1 MTRKDGRRSV
11 WLAATCAFLL
21 LLQAL
26 PAICGGRARHGTPSR
41 DQRRSRQLALSQRI
55 AEARNKHAA
64 KRYYRSVA
72 RQEKTKQTRI
82 PLDRRR

>member
-1 MTRKDGRRSV
+1 MTEKGRNRSA
-11 WLAATCAFLL
+11 WIAAVFGVLL
-21 LLQAL
+21 LAHAF
-26 PAICGGRARHGTPSR
+26 PAICAERAGHGAHSR

-55 AEARNKHAA
+55 AEARNKHVA

-82 PLDRRR
+82 PLERGR